1 MNKKQSELQS
11 IHKEYMKIRRS
22 ILSSK
27 KNLISKGYRMPQI
40 EGLSDIK
47 AGNLPDKIGKRELN
61 KIKKIQQEYK
71 YNMQHSADEWS
82 LARQKRYKKLEK
94 QVKKDIREAKT
105 SLKDYEKK
113 INELNKVPV
122 PSFNASPAEMQKFVD
137 VRKELQKLQS
147 EAMNLR
153 GKIDKMGITSDVKMK
168 MLGVDA
174 EYVPSVVDNA
184 VYQLRDYIWET
195 MAEIAHSEKQEDY
208 IQQAMENAHIL
219 LDLLD
224 DMGIND
230 EDRAEAMAEAIKY
243 TYEKVYEVT
252 KDFIWFPSDEFDKQ
266 PDMDKLS
273 EFKHLFEGVDNL
285 YAKLRKEK
293 DQQSEQEES
302 DDENDSKTT
311 TKVKIGR
318 GRMVIKTKIKADK

>member
-11 IHKEYMKIRRS
+11 IRKEYMKIRQS

-61 KIKKIQQEYK
+61 KIKKIQREYK
-71 YNMQHSADEWS
+71 YNMEHSADEWS
-82 LARQKRYKKLEK
+82 LARQKRFKKFEK
-94 QVKKDIREAKT
+94 QVKKDIKAAKT

-113 INELNKVPV
+113 INELNKVQV
-122 PSFNASPAEMQKFVD
+122 PSFNVSPAEMQKFVD

-147 EAMNLR
+147 EAMSLR

-195 MAEIAHSEKQEDY
+195 MAEVAHSEKQEDY
-208 IQQAMENAHIL
+208 IQQAMENAQIL

-243 TYEKVYEVT
+243 TYERVYDVT
-252 KDFIWFPSDEFDKQ
+252 KDFIWFPSDEFDNQ

-273 EFKHLFEGVDNL
+273 EFKHLFEGVNNL
-285 YAKLRKEK
+285 YEKLRKQKERK
-293 DQQSEQEES
+293 KEERDQKENKQDRKQQ
-302 DDENDSKTT
+302 DDSVDE
-311 TKVKIGR
+311 
-318 GRMVIKTKIKADK
+318 

>member
-1 MNKKQSELQS
+1 
-11 IHKEYMKIRRS
+11 
-22 ILSSK
+22 
-27 KNLISKGYRMPQI
+27 MPQI
-40 EGLSDIK
+40 EGLSEIK

-61 KIKKIQQEYK
+61 QIKKIQREYK

-137 VRKELQKLQS
+137 IRKELQKLQS
-147 EAMNLR
+147 EAMSLR
-153 GKIDKMGITSDVKMK
+153 GKIDKMGITSDVRMK
-168 MLGVDA
+168 MLGVD
-174 EYVPSVVDNA
+174 VPVVPNVADNA
-184 VYQLRDYIWET
+184 VYQLRDYIYET
-195 MAEIAHSEKQEDY
+195 MAEVAHSEKQEDY
-208 IQQAMENAHIL
+208 IQRAMENARIL

-224 DMGIND
+224 DMGIDD
-230 EDRAEAMAEAIKY
+230 EDRAEAMNMAIKN

-252 KDFIWFPSDEFDKQ
+252 KDFIWFDSGEFDQQ

-285 YAKLRKEK
+285 YEKLRKQKEREK
-293 DQQSEQEES
+293 EKEQQSEQENDE
-302 DDENDSKTT
+302 DDDSNITRKT
-311 TKVKIGR
+311 KIGR
-318 GRMVIKTKIKADK
+318 GRMVIKTRIKADK

>member
-1 MNKKQSELQS
+1 MNKNQAQS
-11 IHKEYMKIRRS
+11 IRKEYMKIRQS

-27 KNLISKGYRMPQI
+27 RNLISKGYRIPQI
-40 EGLSDIK
+40 EGLSEIK

-61 KIKKIQQEYK
+61 KIKKIQREYK

-82 LARQKRYKKLEK
+82 LARQKRFKKFEK

-113 INELNKVPV
+113 INELNKVQV

-137 VRKELQKLQS
+137 ARKELQRLQS

-153 GKIDKMGITSDVKMK
+153 GKIDKMGITADIKMK
-168 MLGVDA
+168 MMGVDA
-174 EYVPSVVDNA
+174 PVVPDVVDNA
-184 VYQLRDYIWET
+184 VYQLRDYIYET
-195 MAEIAHSEKQEDY
+195 MAEVAHSEKQEDY
-208 IQQAMENAHIL
+208 IQQAMENARIL

-230 EDRAEAMAEAIKY
+230 EDRAEAMSLAIKN
-243 TYEKVYEVT
+243 TYERVYEIT
-252 KDFIWFPSDEFDKQ
+252 KDFIWFDSGEFDQQ

-273 EFKHLFEGVDNL
+273 EFKHLFEGVNNL
-285 YAKLRKEK
+285 YDKLRKQKEREEDDK
-293 DQQSEQEES
+293 RKREDKSEDNE
-302 DDENDSKTT
+302 
-311 TKVKIGR
+311 
-318 GRMVIKTKIKADK
+318 